1 VPSLFRRKPADL
13 VEEAV
18 SATASGGTGP
28 AGPAPAEETGPAGRP
43 RAYTPS
49 KKERGVVT
57 PKRPSTNVRQVKA
70 APANRREAARLS
82 REERR
87 ERRQEITEG
96 MRRGDDRYLLN
107 RDKGPERAL
116 VRDIVDSRRNV
127 GTWFFASALVVLIG
141 SSTALPESVRLV
153 STLLWAAVACAVIV
167 DGWLICMRVRKLIHQ
182 RFPRTG
188 QRLGSLYLYAVM
200 RSITFRR
207 MRMPQPRVK
216 IGDKV

>member
-1 VPSLFRRKPADL
+1 MPSLFRRKPADL

-18 SATASGGTGP
+18 SATGSGQE
-28 AGPAPAEETGPAGRP
+28 PAEEVAAGEASATSGRP

-153 STLLWAAVACAVIV
+153 STLLWAAIACAVIL
-167 DGWLICMRVRKLIHQ
+167 DGWLICMRVRKLIHE
-182 RFPRTG
+182 RFPRTD